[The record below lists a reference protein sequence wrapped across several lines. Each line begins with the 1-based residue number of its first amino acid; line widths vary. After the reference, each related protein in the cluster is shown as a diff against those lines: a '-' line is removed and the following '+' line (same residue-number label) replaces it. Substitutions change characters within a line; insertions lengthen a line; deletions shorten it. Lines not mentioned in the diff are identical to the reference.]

1 MSIPHSF
8 RIISQQQLLCLPL
21 RIPGFRADRDVA
33 VFPDL
38 LSILVLSVD
47 QVLAIGYYVG
57 MASKRSDKVQEIM
70 DDFEDEK
77 KNGSLL
83 N

>member
-1 MSIPHSF
+1 
-8 RIISQQQLLCLPL
+8 
-21 RIPGFRADRDVA
+21 